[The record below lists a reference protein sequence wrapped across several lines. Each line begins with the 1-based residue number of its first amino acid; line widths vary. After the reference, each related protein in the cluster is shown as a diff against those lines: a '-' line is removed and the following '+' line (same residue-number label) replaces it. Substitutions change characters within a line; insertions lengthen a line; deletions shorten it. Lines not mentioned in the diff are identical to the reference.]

1 MKKFV
6 ASLILLLTLSFSL
19 VAQENA
25 GASQSKT
32 EEIEMA
38 DKFREDGKIYVV
50 VSIVAILFTVLL
62 VYLISLDRK
71 VRKMEDE
78 LEGGAHK

>member
-1 MKKFV
+1 MKKLIV
-6 ASLILLLTLSFSL
+6 SLVLLFTLSFSL
-19 VAQENA
+19 FAQGSA
-25 GASQSKT
+25 AATT
-32 EEIEMA
+32 EEVQMA

-50 VSIVAILFTVLL
+50 VAIVTILFSALL
-62 VYLISLDRK
+62 VYLITLDRK

>member
-1 MKKFV
+1 MRKLIV
-6 ASLILLLTLSFSL
+6 SLVLLFTLSFSL
-19 VAQENA
+19 LAQGNA
-25 GASQSKT
+25 ATNT
-32 EEIEMA
+32 EEVQMA

-50 VSIVAILFTVLL
+50 VAIVTILFSALL
-62 VYLISLDRK
+62 VYLITLDRK